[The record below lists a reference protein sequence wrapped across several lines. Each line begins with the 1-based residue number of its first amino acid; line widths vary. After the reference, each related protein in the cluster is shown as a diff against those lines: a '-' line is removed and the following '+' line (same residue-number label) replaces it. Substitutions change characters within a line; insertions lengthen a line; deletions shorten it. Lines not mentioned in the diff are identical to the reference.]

1 MNIMRFFKAPQ
12 LLGRA
17 DSNRSRQFRLPR
29 AFLTIAVSSAV
40 ASVFFVSSAQANG
53 TWGTAIEVPGFA
65 SISTGAGVAVNT
77 VSCSSD
83 GNCGA
88 IGAYTDASN
97 AVQAFVSNETSGT
110 WGVAIPVPGIATL
123 NFGGAVGIIL
133 VISCTSTG
141 NCSAGG
147 TYTDVSKNTQVFVV
161 NETNGTWGSAIEV
174 PGFAALNTGGGTSGQ
189 LFALSCSSAGNCS
202 AGGAYKDSSSKVQ
215 SFVVSETNGMWG
227 AAQEVPGSAALNVGG
242 TGILTSMDCS
252 SNGNCSGAGVYAD
265 SSSLIQGYVVSATGG
280 TWGSAAAAPGLAA
293 LNAGGYTVPIQIS
306 CSSAGN
312 CGVAG
317 GYADS
322 LNNSQAYVANEINGT
337 WGGAIEVPGTS
348 QLNAGNGASVYAI
361 QCRAAGSCSAG
372 GTYADASN
380 NTQGFLVDETN
391 GTWGTAVE
399 VPGLAALNVGG
410 SADVLTLSC
419 GSFGN
424 CSAGGDYAD
433 ALGNGQGFV
442 VNETDG
448 TWGTAVEIPGL
459 GALNAGQGATLGW
472 VSCSMDGSCSAG
484 GTYTDASNNPQGF
497 FVSAA
502 ADIFVPGSPSVRAKS
517 TSKGVV
523 TLSVTGTTPNGGSPI
538 TDYQYSINGGGWKNS
553 PSGNSRTIRLSHLTS
568 GRTYRIKLRASNEIG
583 QGKPSSTKVV
593 KIK

>member
-1 MNIMRFFKAPQ
+1 M
-12 LLGRA
+12 
-17 DSNRSRQFRLPR
+17 
-29 AFLTIAVSSAV
+29 TIAVSSAI
-40 ASVFFVSSAQANG
+40 ASVFFVSSAQADG

-65 SISTGAGVAVNT
+65 SISTGAGAVVNT

-88 IGAYTDASN
+88 IGGYTDAAN
-97 AVQAFVSNETSGT
+97 AVQAFVSSETNGT
-110 WGVAIPVPGIATL
+110 WGVAIPVPGISTL
-123 NFGGAVGIIL
+123 NFGGAVGNLL

-147 TYTDVSKNTQVFVV
+147 TYTDVSKNTQAFVA
-161 NETNGTWGSAIEV
+161 NETNGTWGTAIEV

-202 AGGAYKDSSSKVQ
+202 AGGTYNDSSSKVQ
-215 SFVVSETNGMWG
+215 SFVVSETNGTWG
-227 AAQEVPGSAALNVGG
+227 TAEEVPGTAALNVGG
-242 TGILTSMDCS
+242 AGILTSMNCS

-265 SSSLIQGYVVSATGG
+265 SSSLIQGYVVNETNG

-293 LNAGGYTVPIQIS
+293 LNAGGYTVPVQVS

-312 CGVAG
+312 CAVAG
-317 GYADS
+317 AYTDGS
-322 LNNSQAYVANEINGT
+322 NNPQAYVANETNGT
-337 WGGAIEVPGTS
+337 WGGALEVPGTS
-348 QLNAGNGASVYAI
+348 QLNVGNTAIVYSI

-372 GTYADASN
+372 GTYTDAST

-399 VPGLAALNVGG
+399 VPGLAALNAGG
-410 SADVLTLSC
+410 SADVYTLSC
-419 GSFGN
+419 GSVGN

-433 ALGNGQGFV
+433 ALGNFQGYV
-442 VNETDG
+442 VSETGG
-448 TWGTAVEIPGL
+448 TWGVAAEIPGL
-459 GALNAGQGATLGW
+459 GALNAGESAALIS
-472 VSCSMDGSCSAG
+472 VSCSLDGSCSGG

-502 ADIFVPGSPSVRAKS
+502 ADVFVPGSPSVRAKS

-553 PSGNSRTIRLSHLTS
+553 PSGNSRTVRLSHLAS

-583 QGKPSSTKVV
+583 QGKPSSTTVV